1 MKGISKF
8 TLVIF
13 VWLWIVPASS
23 PQEKLTLT
31 LDKSIQMALAQNPY
45 HLASGKKVDAAQSR
59 VKEAFAGFFPSISAQ
74 GLKTLDEKVFE
85 LEFPSIIPGET
96 AQTVEFDFTRDYQFS
111 FALSVPIFT
120 GGRLVGGLKQANN
133 NLKSSRE
140 VLRQS
145 KHQTIFNT
153 KKAFYGILLARE
165 FVQVSEEAVA
175 VSEKLYNNIKIQYE
189 VGLSS
194 QFDLLRSEVQLAN
207 LKPQLIKARN
217 NLSIMELNLKTIL
230 GLDLAKEIDIMG
242 ELIFKSFEPDL
253 ESCLGKALQNRPEIK
268 QMEFQKLIAREGLK
282 IARASRLPTVSIS
295 GQFNYWA
302 DAFNF
307 KKDNWQDYYT
317 INLMLNIPI
326 FNGFVTSAR
335 VGQARANFNELEYT
349 QKGLKEMLKFEV
361 RQSVLLLQEARE
373 SLISQEKNVEQAQ
386 ESLRIAELNFAE
398 GLVTMLDINQTQAAL
413 TQAKSN
419 YSQALYDYVL
429 ALAELDRAMGTE

>member
-1 MKGISKF
+1 M
-8 TLVIF
+8 
-13 VWLWIVPASS
+13 
-23 PQEKLTLT
+23 
-31 LDKSIQMALAQNPY
+31 
-45 HLASGKKVDAAQSR
+45 
-59 VKEAFAGFFPSISAQ
+59 
-74 GLKTLDEKVFE
+74 
-85 LEFPSIIPGET
+85 
-96 AQTVEFDFTRDYQFS
+96 
-111 FALSVPIFT
+111 
-120 GGRLVGGLKQANN
+120 
-133 NLKSSRE
+133 
-140 VLRQS
+140 
-145 KHQTIFNT
+145 
-153 KKAFYGILLARE
+153 
-165 FVQVSEEAVA
+165 QVSEEAVA

-326 FNGFVTSAR
+326 FNGIVTSAR
-335 VGQARANFNELEYT
+335 L
-349 QKGLKEMLKFEV
+349 GLKEMLKFEV